1 MSDPQKLDLTNEEC
15 DILVKG
21 LRYVRSSI
29 MLDPQDSTPEDQ
41 QVRSLQINKIQNL
54 MSRLGKTSK
63 PNVTADV

>member
-1 MSDPQKLDLTNEEC
+1 MSDPQKLDLTTEEC